1 MNKILITIALITL
14 LLVPTNAVFADNVS
28 GTKDQGSDFSKAYKK
43 FQDEQEGFREAK
55 DKYENE
61 KQEAVKNQYIE
72 HSQKVLESSINVLI
86 KRNEQLRKQIEGKQ
100 NLYGDLGKDIIGM
113 LDSDNQKLDE
123 YTTEINSASTTQML
137 SQAAAEIK
145 TYRTQQQS
153 YLRKIVLLAHINQY
167 ENTVIQTAQNR
178 SDKLSQK
185 ITILKNQN
193 KDVSGL
199 EDLLSQ
205 ANDKINQARQKLSE
219 IRDDIK
225 TETIDSIKLSDIERN
240 LSDAQKVIKDAYQL
254 FKQIAINGNELFS
267 KNVESINPIILPI
280 STSTASSIG
289 TSTATSTQ

>member
-1 MNKILITIALITL
+1 ML

-28 GTKDQGSDFSKAYKK
+28 STKDQGSDFSKAYKK
-43 FQDEQEGFREAK
+43 FQDEQESFMEAK

-61 KQEAVKNQYIE
+61 KQEAVKNKYIE
-72 HSQKVLESSINVLI
+72 QSQKVLGSSVDVLM
-86 KRNEQLRKQIEGKQ
+86 KRNEQLKKQIEGKQ
-100 NLYGDLGKDIIGM
+100 SLYGDLGKDIVGM
-113 LDSDNQKLDE
+113 LDSDNQKLDK
-123 YTTEINSASTTQML
+123 YTAEINLASTTQAL
-137 SQAAAEIK
+137 SQAATEIK

-185 ITILKNQN
+185 ITILKNQG

-219 IRDDIK
+219 IRDNIK
-225 TETIDSIKLSDIERN
+225 TETIDSMKLLDIEGN
-240 LSDAQKVIKDAYQL
+240 LSDAQKIIEDIYQL

-267 KNVESINPIILPI
+267 KNIEPINPIILPST
-280 STSTASSIG
+280 STSTASSTA